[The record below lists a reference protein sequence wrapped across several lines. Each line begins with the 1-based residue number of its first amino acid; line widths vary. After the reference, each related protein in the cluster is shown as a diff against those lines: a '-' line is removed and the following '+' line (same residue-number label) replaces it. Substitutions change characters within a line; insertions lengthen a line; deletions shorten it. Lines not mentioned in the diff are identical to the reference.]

1 MIPCTHFAVISSNRL
16 VLPRRARVIV
26 LIEVMELVRG
36 GVSCPVKL
44 DTKSLF
50 ETIMLSREL
59 SQAARGFEH
68 SVRFLSCIY
77 QYAFGLTTQIPCVNV
92 IIITDPLHK

>member
-26 LIEVMELVRG
+26 LIEVMEFVRG
-36 GVSCPVKL
+36 GVSCPIKF

-59 SQAARGFEH
+59 SQAEKQKGALSTVFV
-68 SVRFLSCIY
+68 SFLASISM
-77 QYAFGLTTQIPCVNV
+77 
-92 IIITDPLHK
+92 PLALLPKFLASM